1 MSRLE
6 SGVIQI
12 RAKKNNLND
21 LILTVIG
28 QVQRKAKDKNIVIK
42 LLEKNKI
49 EINCDKRWISEAL
62 LNILDNAVKYTG
74 INGEIEIVVQSYDM
88 FSRIDIK
95 DNGIGIAEEELPK
108 IFSRFYRGKNTMEI
122 EGIGIGLYLAREI
135 ITKHNG
141 YIKVD
146 SSSEGTMFS
155 VFLTNK

>member
-1 MSRLE
+1 M
-6 SGVIQI
+6 
-12 RAKKNNLND
+12 
-21 LILTVIG
+21 
-28 QVQRKAKDKNIVIK
+28 
-42 LLEKNKI
+42 
-49 EINCDKRWISEAL
+49 
-62 LNILDNAVKYTG
+62 KYTG
-74 INGEIEIVVQSYDM
+74 INGEIEIVDKKDNM
-88 FSRIDIK
+88 NKKINIK
-95 DNGIGIAEEELPK
+95 DKGIGKEEKEMRK

>member
-1 MSRLE
+1 M
-6 SGVIQI
+6 
-12 RAKKNNLND
+12 
-21 LILTVIG
+21 
-28 QVQRKAKDKNIVIK
+28 
-42 LLEKNKI
+42 
-49 EINCDKRWISEAL
+49 
-62 LNILDNAVKYTG
+62 KYTG